1 MKKLI
6 IFCLSLYLVSC
17 ATSSDAPTTEDAA
30 GSNNSESSS
39 GSTVDTKPVTEAAKG
54 EKSDDKPAPPPVAV
68 SMYASLNDAIKSQND
83 DGIQKAA
90 SDILMQNPKDIRG
103 LNALAVVNYKKGRYE
118 AAQYLLNKAI
128 AANGNSSE
136 LYGNLGLVYLAKNDR
151 KEAVK
156 QFRKAL
162 QVNPQDAIAGA
173 NLGSIYIQEK
183 DYNKAS
189 LALEIAVKKG
199 LKDPKILTN
208 YAITLAATG
217 KTKEAADMYEKILK
231 DNASNKE
238 AMLNFAILQIEVL
251 QKNKEGLDLLNRLK
265 FVGAPLESRETIKSL
280 EIKAKAGLQ

>member
-6 IFCLSLYLVSC
+6 LFCLSFYLVSC
-17 ATSSDAPTTEDAA
+17 ATSSDSPTVEDAA
-30 GSNNSESSS
+30 GSNGSESTASAPETKS
-39 GSTVDTKPVTEAAKG
+39 GTESAKAQKP
-54 EKSDDKPAPPPVAV
+54 DDKPAPPSVAV
-68 SMYASLNDAIKSQND
+68 SMYAALNDGIKSQND

-90 SDILMQNPKDIRG
+90 SEILMQNPKDIRG
-103 LNALAVVNYKKGRYE
+103 LNALAVLNYKKGRYE

-128 AANGNSSE
+128 AVNGNSSE
-136 LYGNLGLVYLAKNDR
+136 LFGNLGLVYLAKSDR

-189 LALEIAVKKG
+189 LALEVPVKKG
-199 LKDPKILTN
+199 MKDPKILTN

-217 KTKEAADMYEKILK
+217 NTKEAADMYEKILK

-265 FVGAPLESRETIKSL
+265 FVGAPLEARETIKSL
-280 EIKAKAGLQ
+280 ENKAKAGLQ